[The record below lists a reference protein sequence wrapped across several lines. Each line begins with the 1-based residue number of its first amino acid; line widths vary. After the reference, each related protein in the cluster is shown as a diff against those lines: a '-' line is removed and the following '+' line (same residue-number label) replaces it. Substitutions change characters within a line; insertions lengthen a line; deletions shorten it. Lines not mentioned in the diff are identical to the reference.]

1 VRETAEAVTVTIT
14 RARLNRH
21 RVAPGERVIRYTYSW
36 TASDGSH
43 IIDYTCPDGTVRT
56 GVNTGSYGTS
66 LGSLVDMLRR
76 KYRGRRLT
84 IVRSWEN

>member
-1 VRETAEAVTVTIT
+1 VTVTIT

-36 TASDGSH
+36 SASDGSH

-56 GVNTGSYGTS
+56 GVNIGSYGTS
-66 LGSLVDMLRR
+66 LGSLVDMLRP

>member
-1 VRETAEAVTVTIT
+1 MHGWGIETIT

-43 IIDYTCPDGTVRT
+43 LVDYTCPDGTVRT
-56 GVNTGSYGTS
+56 GVNIGSYGTHLAS
-66 LGSLVDMLRR
+66 LRDMLRR
-76 KYRGRRLT
+76 KYRGQP
-84 IVRSWEN
+84 VRFVDAWKQG